1 MNDQQ
6 KIYRVFRLLQ
16 LLELGIPINQL
27 QDKLGVSE
35 RTVFRYF
42 ATLKSLGFEIEN
54 NLGVFRVKKKAN
66 LPFDFSL
73 DEVHLILDL
82 IHSLPSQNRLKKVLK
97 EKLGAYSSNYTP
109 TQYFKL
115 KMSIVINT
123 IQESIDCGNRVSLVN
138 YKSASGNSILT
149 RLVEPLNFSDDFA
162 FLYAIDCKDRKWKVF
177 KLDRIGEAKMSS
189 QKCQITQFKADEID
203 VFGMTGK
210 ESTHIT
216 LKMNLRSK
224 LLLEEEFPN
233 STSDIKQ
240 ENGNYYLK
248 TQVYGYK
255 GAARFVLGLLDEVE
269 VIEPIDF
276 KNYLNEKVMKRGF

>member
-16 LLELGIPINQL
+16 LLELGVSIKEL
-27 QDKLGVSE
+27 QNKLGVSD

-42 ATLKSLGFEIEN
+42 ATLKSLGFEIESD
-54 NLGVFRVKKKAN
+54 LGVFRVKKKAT

-73 DEVHLILDL
+73 DEIHLILDL
-82 IHSLPSQNRLKKVLK
+82 IHSLPNQNTLKQVLK
-97 EKLGAYSSNYTP
+97 EKLGAFSDNYTP
-109 TQYFKL
+109 SQYFKL
-115 KMSIVINT
+115 RLSVIINT
-123 IQESIDCGNRVSLVN
+123 IQESIDVGNRVSLVN
-138 YKSASGNSILT
+138 YKSASGNSVST
-149 RLVEPLNFSDDFA
+149 RLVEPLNFSDDFV
-162 FLYAIDCKDRKWKVF
+162 FLNAIDCKDNEWKVF

-189 QKCQITQFKADEID
+189 QKRQITQFKSDKAD

-210 ESTHIT
+210 EPTLVV

-233 STSDIKQ
+233 STQDIKQ
-240 ENGNYYLK
+240 EKDTYFLK

-255 GAARFVLGLLDEVE
+255 GVARFVLGLLDEVE
-269 VIEPIDF
+269 VIEPLDF
-276 KNYLNEKVMKRGF
+276 KSYLNEKVVKRGF